1 MRKRWLMVTGQI
13 KENGN
18 QGRTEGVEGVL
29 PPPEQLRGVYNFE
42 FLDLLNNWTIMEND
56 NQGHTERVE
65 GIIPPPEPASGVS
78 RLFCV
83 NIPRY

>member
-42 FLDLLNNWTIMEND
+42 FLDFQVIYFYSFESSFVT
-56 NQGHTERVE
+56 
-65 GIIPPPEPASGVS
+65 
-78 RLFCV
+78 F
-83 NIPRY
+83 

>member
-42 FLDLLNNWTIMEND
+42 FLDLLNNWTG
-56 NQGHTERVE
+56 Q
-65 GIIPPPEPASGVS
+65 
-78 RLFCV
+78 
-83 NIPRY
+83 